1 MPRRLRFSPPGY
13 WLHLTQRGN
22 NKQPV
27 FTADEN
33 RHHFLTL
40 VGTLSEERQV
50 RVAAYTLMANHFHLF
65 AVDDRAEANTPPTAM
80 PRNAPPVAQL
90 TTFGTTV
97 STLASRKC
105 PLANRSPLR

>member
-1 MPRRLRFSPPGY
+1 MPRRLRFAPPGY

-27 FTADEN
+27 FTADQD

-50 RVAAYTLMANHFHLF
+50 RVAAYTLMTNHFHLL
-65 AVDDRAEANTPPTAM
+65 AVGDRSDAISVFMILAVCLALTGSD
-80 PRNAPPVAQL
+80 PR
-90 TTFGTTV
+90 
-97 STLASRKC
+97 R
-105 PLANRSPLR
+105 PLLGSPQR